1 MRDADK
7 HYFPITTLLVDPGEP
22 LPDFRVGGGLARFRG
37 GPLLVN
43 LYSAHCPPCL
53 REIPVLNAFLRDAQ
67 AVHVVAISVDD
78 VEESAHLAPQLGLA
92 WPIVAP
98 GGDYAYRELG
108 IEGIPAFL
116 LLDAHGRLLA
126 STYANQVADA
136 TGEVTLAGLRAWI
149 RHFLPPSTLR
159 KAQPGEG
166 MSAMRQR

>member
-1 MRDADK
+1 MSSRSRSM
-7 HYFPITTLLVDPGEP
+7 TSRN
-22 LPDFRVGGGLARFRG
+22 LPTSRPSLASH
-37 GPLLVN
+37 GP
-43 LYSAHCPPCL
+43 SCP
-53 REIPVLNAFLRDAQ
+53 
-67 AVHVVAISVDD
+67 
-78 VEESAHLAPQLGLA
+78 
-92 WPIVAP
+92 P

-126 STYANQVADA
+126 STYANQVTDA

>member
-1 MRDADK
+1 MSSRSRSM
-7 HYFPITTLLVDPGEP
+7 TSRN
-22 LPDFRVGGGLARFRG
+22 LPTSRPSLASH
-37 GPLLVN
+37 GP
-43 LYSAHCPPCL
+43 S
-53 REIPVLNAFLRDAQ
+53 
-67 AVHVVAISVDD
+67 
-78 VEESAHLAPQLGLA
+78 

-98 GGDYAYRELG
+98 GVDYAYRELG